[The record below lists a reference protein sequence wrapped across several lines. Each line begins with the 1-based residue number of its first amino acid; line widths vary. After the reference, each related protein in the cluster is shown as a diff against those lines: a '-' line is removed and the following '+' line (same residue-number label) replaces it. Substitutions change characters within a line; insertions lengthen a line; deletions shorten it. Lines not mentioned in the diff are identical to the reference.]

1 MRYWVDSKSLYRN
14 SGVPDGSESFLEVP
28 PGWRLSQ
35 SANES
40 FLELRLH
47 SSQPQELCF
56 GVGSIVTAGFKLGSE
71 PN

>member
-1 MRYWVDSKSLYRN
+1 MRDWVDSKSRYRN
-14 SGVPDGSESFLEVP
+14 SGVPDESGSFLEVP
-28 PGWRLSQ
+28 QGWSLCH

-56 GVGSIVTAGFKLGSE
+56 SIVTAGFKLGSE